1 MGALASS
8 SGTCRSSK
16 ARHSRWR
23 GDRMK
28 CGSSVLLAALLVA
41 ASAFA
46 QTAPRVPHIGWL
58 AWARCGTASFEN
70 GLRDFGH
77 VPGTSVIIEC
87 RSAGSRYELLPMA
100 AQALVQLG

>member
-23 GDRMK
+23 GDRMR
-28 CGSSVLLAALLVA
+28 CGSSVLLPALLVA

-58 AWARCGTASFEN
+58 AWARCATASFEN
-70 GLRDFGH
+70 GLRDLGY
-77 VPGTSVIIEC
+77 VPVVSVVIEC
-87 RSAGSRYELLPMA
+87 RSAGGRCERLPRA
-100 AQALVQLG
+100 AEPLV